1 MKTLSDL
8 MESLSNELDRIENC
22 ADMPKETQAK
32 VLDEG
37 AVYASLAK
45 QLLNAHDMSIRSYT
59 LLGKG
64 IINKDYIDKYIGG
77 TNAEDSVD

>member
-8 MESLSNELDRIENC
+8 MESLSNELDKVENC
-22 ADMPKETQAK
+22 SNMPRETQAK

-37 AVYASLAK
+37 AIYASLAK

-59 LLGKG
+59 LMNKG
-64 IINKDYIDKYIGG
+64 IVDKSYIEKYIGK
-77 TNAEDSVD
+77 